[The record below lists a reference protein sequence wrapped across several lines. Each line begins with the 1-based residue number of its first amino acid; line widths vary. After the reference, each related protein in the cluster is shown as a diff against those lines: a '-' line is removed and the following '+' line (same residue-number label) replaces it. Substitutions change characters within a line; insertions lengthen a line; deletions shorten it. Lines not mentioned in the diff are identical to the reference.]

1 MPSPQKEIQGKG
13 ERSVETKYF
22 RTWKGVFTK
31 SKRAAI
37 PEDRFYDLTNLMPI
51 GDANLHTIPDISAE

>member
-1 MPSPQKEIQGKG
+1 MPSPQKEIQQKG

-31 SKRAAI
+31 AKRAAI
-37 PEDRFYDLTNLMPI
+37 PGGSVLRSHQP
-51 GDANLHTIPDISAE
+51 DADW